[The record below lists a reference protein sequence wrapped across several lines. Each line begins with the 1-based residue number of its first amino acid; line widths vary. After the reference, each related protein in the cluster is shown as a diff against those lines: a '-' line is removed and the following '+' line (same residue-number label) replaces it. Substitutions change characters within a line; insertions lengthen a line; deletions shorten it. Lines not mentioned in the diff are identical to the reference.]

1 MYLLQ
6 NGANFITK
14 PDNLFI
20 INRGKNLL
28 QIRAAF
34 SLHIGV
40 DLLQLGAAITNR
52 GRYYI
57 LGQLLQIGA

>member
-14 PDNLFI
+14 RDNLFI
-20 INRGKNLL
+20 KNWGKNLL

-40 DLLQLGAAITNR
+40 DLLQVGAAVTNR
-52 GRYYI
+52 GSYYI
-57 LGQLLQIGA
+57 LGQLLQISA

>member
-14 PDNLFI
+14 RDNLFI
-20 INRGKNLL
+20 TNRGKNLL

-40 DLLQLGAAITNR
+40 GLLQLGAAITNR